1 MRLLLDSH
9 TFLWF
14 LTKDAKLSGR
24 ADQAIVDATDV
35 FLSHAAVWEM
45 TIKRSIGRLKLA
57 DAPEDMAD
65 ASGMSLLPITLRY
78 IQRVGGLPHHHGDPF
93 DRMLVAQ
100 AIEEGLV
107 LVTGDA
113 TVQRYPVAWLW

>member
-9 TFLWF
+9 AFIWF
-14 LTKDAKLSGR
+14 LTNDAKLSAQADR
-24 ADQAIVDATDV
+24 AISGAVDV
-35 FLSHAAVWEM
+35 YVSHAAVWEM
-45 TIKRSIGRLKLA
+45 TIKRSIGRLKLV
-57 DAPEDMAD
+57 DAPEHMAQR
-65 ASGMSLLPITLRY
+65 SGMLLLPITLRH
-78 IQRVGGLPHHHGDPF
+78 IQLVAGLPRHHGDPF
-93 DRMLVAQ
+93 DRMLIAQ